1 MPYRIST
8 AYMHYV
14 NSTFTTLNDTF
25 TCINLQ
31 FTHIG
36 PERKKLH
43 CSFDPW
49 QINNQFYCV

>member
-8 AYMHYV
+8 AYMHHV

-43 CSFDPW
+43 CSFDLW